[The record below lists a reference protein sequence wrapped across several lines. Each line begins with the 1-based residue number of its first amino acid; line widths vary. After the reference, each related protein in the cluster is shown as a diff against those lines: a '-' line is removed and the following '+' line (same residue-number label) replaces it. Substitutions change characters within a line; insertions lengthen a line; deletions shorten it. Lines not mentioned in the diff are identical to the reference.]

1 MMRSYPPGYQGKGEM
16 LSAFAEINL
25 SGKGHTDTFE
35 LDWTDCK
42 MLKLWRI
49 VFDGDRMCKTVV
61 LCIELDVCI
70 TINVVSVLSTGDTGL
85 WSFCMGEGL
94 AQSTPALEVM
104 FDMTGEYENKAYTPG
119 SIRTQHFGTITAIN
133 DNSVTWTNE
142 NGSEWILEQDEN
154 YPYIFIKR
162 TRRGDHEIK
171 FVPCE

>member
-1 MMRSYPPGYQGKGEM
+1 MVRSYPPGYGKIAAI
-16 LSAFAEINL
+16 SDFAEINL

-49 VFDGDRMCKTVV
+49 VFDGDRMCKVVV

-70 TINVVSVLSTGDTGL
+70 TIDVVSVLSTGDTGL

-94 AQSTPALEVM
+94 AQPTQALEVM
-104 FDMTGEYENKAYTPG
+104 FDMTGEYENKAWTKT

-154 YPYIFIKR
+154 YPYIFVAS
-162 TRRGDHEIK
+162 TRRGDKEVKLI
-171 FVPCE
+171 PCE